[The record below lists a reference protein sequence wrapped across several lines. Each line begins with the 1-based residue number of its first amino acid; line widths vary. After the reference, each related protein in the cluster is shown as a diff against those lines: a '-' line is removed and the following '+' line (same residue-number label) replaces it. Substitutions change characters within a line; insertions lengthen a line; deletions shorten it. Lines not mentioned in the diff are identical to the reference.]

1 MGVRGRWMNSR
12 DQGGVVKEMI
22 EWMGLLGKEGSGEL
36 GFLTLPSGWTIVPV
50 TGDGKFQ
57 SISMKR

>member
-1 MGVRGRWMNSR
+1 MNSR